1 MKLDHLVLFASDLD
15 ASSEFY
21 TILFGELGRAVADE
35 NHWEN
40 DDGLSI
46 FLRPAKPELKYDRYG
61 PGLNHFAFGVET
73 REAFYDLV
81 ARLEKTSI
89 SLPDVQEFGD
99 SRSIFIPDPDGLR
112 VEIAFEAKEISDVD

>member
-1 MKLDHLVLFASDLD
+1 MKLDHLVLFASDLT

-21 TILFGELGRAVADE
+21 TILFDELGLE
-35 NHWEN
+35 LIEKNHWKN
-40 DDGLSI
+40 DDDLSI
-46 FLRPAKPELKYDRYG
+46 FLRPANSELRYDRYG

-89 SLPDVQEFGD
+89 PLPKIQEFGD
-99 SRSIFIPDPDGLR
+99 SRAIFIPDPDGLR
-112 VEIAFEAKEISDVD
+112 VEIAYEVKEVGDVD